1 MKLLISWLVTIVSII
16 IMIPFLTLLERKILS
31 YIQTRK
37 GPKKVRF
44 LGLLQP
50 ITDGVKLVLKESGH
64 KIRTKKKIFWISPLF
79 NFFFMLLFFIIF
91 CPIYPRFSL
100 KLGILGYVC
109 ISSLM
114 VYTILGSGWRRKS
127 KFAFL
132 GRLRGASQIISYEI
146 SLFVLIFFP
155 CLIKKR
161 YKLKIKKKRFYLY
174 KIVIN
179 NTFNLL
185 VNFYSCRN

>member
-79 NFFFMLLFFIIF
+79 NFFFYAFIFYYFLSNLSKIF
-91 CPIYPRFSL
+91 IKIRYFRLCMY
-100 KLGILGYVC
+100 ILINGLYNFGFG
-109 ISSLM
+109 M
-114 VYTILGSGWRRKS
+114 
-127 KFAFL
+127 
-132 GRLRGASQIISYEI
+132 E
-146 SLFVLIFFP
+146 
-155 CLIKKR
+155 KK
-161 YKLKIKKKRFYLY
+161 I
-174 KIVIN
+174 
-179 NTFNLL
+179 
-185 VNFYSCRN
+185 